1 MDRPALDRPDNKE
14 ESCASAP
21 VMADSAKPQ
30 IRKLGSLDGVEWQT
44 LDPLQR
50 VLLVTD
56 GTVTAILEAAFLE
69 SIRVVKLTQEIVKA
83 TPSHALLQSSPTEAI
98 VERRVL
104 LRGVA
109 TGRNYVYAESLIAVN
124 RMGPAF
130 CRLLFDSN
138 TPLGQLWLDQKL
150 ETYKEIVEMGGV
162 VRGPGA
168 EYLDCAGSGILIRK
182 YRVYSGGVPVMIISE
197 HFPRKFPP
205 ASESYEAR

>member
-1 MDRPALDRPDNKE
+1 
-14 ESCASAP
+14 
-21 VMADSAKPQ
+21 MANYANPQ
-30 IRKLGSLDGVEWQT
+30 IRTPGPLDGIEWHT

-69 SIRVVKLTQEIVKA
+69 GIRVVKLSQDVVKA
-83 TPSHALLQSSPTEAI
+83 APSHALLQASPEEAI

-104 LRGVA
+104 LRGAA

-130 CRLLFDSN
+130 CRLLFDSD

-150 ETYKEIVEMGGV
+150 ETYKEIVEMRGAAD
-162 VRGPGA
+162 GPGA
-168 EYLDCAGSGILIRK
+168 EYLECGGSGVLIRK
-182 YRVYSGGVPVMIISE
+182 YRIYSGGIPVMIIGE
-197 HFPRKFPP
+197 HFPRKFPLP
-205 ASESYEAR
+205 VESYHTK

>member
-1 MDRPALDRPDNKE
+1 
-14 ESCASAP
+14 
-21 VMADSAKPQ
+21 MADYAKSQ
-30 IRKLGSLDGVEWQT
+30 IRKLSPLDRIEWHA

-69 SIRVVKLTQEIVKA
+69 SIQVVKLTQEVVKA
-83 TPSHALLQSSPTEAI
+83 TRSHALLQPSPEETI

-109 TGRNYVYAESLIAVN
+109 TGRNYVYAESLIAVS

-130 CRLLFDSN
+130 CRLLFDSD
-138 TPLGQLWLDQKL
+138 TPLGQLWLDQKQ
-150 ETYKEIVEMGGV
+150 ETYKEIVEMRREAGGS
-162 VRGPGA
+162 GA
-168 EYLDCAGSGILIRK
+168 EYFEAGGSEILIRK

-205 ASESYEAR
+205 AAESYDAK

>member
-1 MDRPALDRPDNKE
+1 MTDYAN
-14 ESCASAP
+14 S
-21 VMADSAKPQ
+21 Q
-30 IRKLGSLDGVEWQT
+30 TRKLGPLDGIEWHA

-69 SIRVVKLTQEIVKA
+69 SIQVVKLSQEVVKA
-83 TPSHALLQSSPTEAI
+83 TGSHALLQPSLEESI

-104 LRGVA
+104 LRGVV

-130 CRLLFDSN
+130 CRLLFDSD

-150 ETYKEIVEMGGV
+150 ETYKEMVEMRSAAG
-162 VRGPGA
+162 GPGA
-168 EYLDCAGSGILIRK
+168 EYLECGSLEILIRK
-182 YRVYSGGVPVMIISE
+182 YRIYSGGIPVMIISE

-205 ASESYEAR
+205 AAESYDAKLIGRGRY

>member
-1 MDRPALDRPDNKE
+1 
-14 ESCASAP
+14 
-21 VMADSAKPQ
+21 MADYTKSQ
-30 IRKLGSLDGVEWQT
+30 IRKLDPLDRIEWHT
-44 LDPLQR
+44 LDPLLR

-69 SIRVVKLTQEIVKA
+69 SIQVVKLSQEVLKA
-83 TPSHALLQSSPTEAI
+83 ALSHALLQSSPEDAI

-130 CRLLFDSN
+130 CRLLFDSD

-150 ETYKEIVEMGGV
+150 ETYKEMVEMGSIAG
-162 VRGPGA
+162 GPGA
-168 EYLDCAGSGILIRK
+168 EYFECDGSEILIRK
-182 YRVYSGGVPVMIISE
+182 YRIYSGGIPVMIISE
-197 HFPRKFPP
+197 HFPRKFLPP
-205 ASESYEAR
+205 VES

>member
-1 MDRPALDRPDNKE
+1 
-14 ESCASAP
+14 
-21 VMADSAKPQ
+21 
-30 IRKLGSLDGVEWQT
+30 
-44 LDPLQR
+44 LQR

-69 SIRVVKLTQEIVKA
+69 SIQVVKLTQEVVKA
-83 TPSHALLQSSPTEAI
+83 TESHALLQSSPEEAI

-104 LRGVA
+104 LRGVL

-130 CRLLFDSN
+130 CRLLFDSD

-150 ETYKEIVEMGGV
+150 ETYKEMVEM
-162 VRGPGA
+162 RGATGSPGA
-168 EYLDCAGSGILIRK
+168 EYFDCSGSEILIRK
-182 YRVYSGGVPVMIISE
+182 YRIYSGGIPVMVISE

-205 ASESYEAR
+205 AAESFDAAI

>member
-1 MDRPALDRPDNKE
+1 MADYVKSEIRKPSPLDR
-14 ESCASAP
+14 
-21 VMADSAKPQ
+21 
-30 IRKLGSLDGVEWQT
+30 IEWHT

-69 SIRVVKLTQEIVKA
+69 GIQVVKLAQEVVKA
-83 TPSHALLQSSPTEAI
+83 TQSHALLQSSPEEAI

-109 TGRNYVYAESLIAVN
+109 TGRNYVYAESLIVVS

-130 CRLLFDSN
+130 CRLLFESD

-150 ETYKEIVEMGGV
+150 ETYKEIVEMRRAAGG
-162 VRGPGA
+162 PEA
-168 EYLDCAGSGILIRK
+168 EYFGYSGSEILMRK
-182 YRVYSGGVPVMIISE
+182 YRVYSGGIPVMIISE

-205 ASESYEAR
+205 AVERSDAR

>member
-1 MDRPALDRPDNKE
+1 
-14 ESCASAP
+14 
-21 VMADSAKPQ
+21 MADYAKSQ
-30 IRKLGSLDGVEWQT
+30 IRKLGPLDGIAWHT

-69 SIRVVKLTQEIVKA
+69 SIQVVKLTQEIVQA
-83 TPSHALLQSSPTEAI
+83 TRSHALLQSSPEEAI

-104 LRGVA
+104 LRGVV

-130 CRLLFDSN
+130 CRLLFDSD

-150 ETYKEIVEMGGV
+150 ETYKEIVEMRSAAG
-162 VRGPGA
+162 GPGA
-168 EYLDCAGSGILIRK
+168 EYLEGDGSEILMRK
-182 YRVYSGGVPVMIISE
+182 YRVYSGGIPVMIISE
-197 HFPRKFPP
+197 HFPRKYPP
-205 ASESYEAR
+205 AAESYDAK

>member
-1 MDRPALDRPDNKE
+1 
-14 ESCASAP
+14 
-21 VMADSAKPQ
+21 MADCVKSQ
-30 IRKLGSLDGVEWQT
+30 IRKPSPLDGIEWHT

-69 SIRVVKLTQEIVKA
+69 GIQVVKLTQEVVKA
-83 TPSHALLQSSPTEAI
+83 TRSHALLQLSPEEAI

-104 LRGVA
+104 LRGVT
-109 TGRNYVYAESLIAVN
+109 TGRNYVYAESLIAVS

-130 CRLLFDSN
+130 CRLLFDSD

-150 ETYKEIVEMGGV
+150 ETYKEIVEMRCAAGD
-162 VRGPGA
+162 REA
-168 EYLDCAGSGILIRK
+168 EYFERGSEILIRK
-182 YRVYSGGVPVMIISE
+182 YRVYSGGIPVMIIGE

-205 ASESYEAR
+205 AAITTPAPA

>member
-1 MDRPALDRPDNKE
+1 
-14 ESCASAP
+14 
-21 VMADSAKPQ
+21 MADDAKSQ
-30 IRKLGSLDGVEWQT
+30 IRNPSPLDGIEWHA

-69 SIRVVKLTQEIVKA
+69 SIQVVKLTQEVVKA
-83 TPSHALLQSSPTEAI
+83 TRSHALLQSSPGEAI

-104 LRGVA
+104 LRGAA
-109 TGRNYVYAESLIAVN
+109 TGRNYVYAESLIAVS

-130 CRLLFDSN
+130 CRLLFDSD

-150 ETYKEIVEMGGV
+150 ETYKEIVEMRGVAGG
-162 VRGPGA
+162 PEA
-168 EYLDCAGSGILIRK
+168 EYFEGGGSEILMRK
-182 YRVYSGGVPVMIISE
+182 YRVYSGGIPVMIISE

-205 ASESYEAR
+205 AAESYDAK